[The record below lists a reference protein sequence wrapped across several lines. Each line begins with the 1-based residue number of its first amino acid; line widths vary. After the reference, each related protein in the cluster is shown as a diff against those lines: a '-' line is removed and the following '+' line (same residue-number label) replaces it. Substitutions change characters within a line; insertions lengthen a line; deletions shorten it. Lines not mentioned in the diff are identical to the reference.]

1 MVPILKK
8 GNPKELKNYRPVS
21 CLAAASKVLEKVV
34 CNQLTKF
41 VETHDLLPN
50 NQHGFRVGRSTMTAL
65 SAMQKDWIQNTEE
78 GLTTGVLVW
87 DLSSA
92 FDTLDID
99 LFLKK
104 LQLYGANQITLRWF
118 KSFLTGRTQ
127 RVRIGSA
134 TSDKLGLVSGVPQGA
149 ILSPIVFTLYTA
161 DMELW
166 LKTSRLSNFADDT
179 TTGNSGKNKEEIKKR
194 LIEDANNVLN
204 FMASNGLV
212 ANKSKTEFLM
222 LNEKKKIE
230 EPLMD
235 ILVGNTIVP
244 KTTSTKLLGVIID
257 EKQEWQQQIKTLTSS
272 LNQRLFVIRRV
283 QNQLPKEKLLCVV
296 HSLWMSKLRYGL
308 QLYSKAVLNEDETR
322 SPILKTLQL
331 SQNRMLRGIN
341 KSRISDKISTKS
353 MLKKF
358 DLLSVNQLAVQI
370 KLIEVWKSINVTG
383 HPIKLEN
390 YSQHS
395 SDLTATL
402 RPRHNRTY
410 NDSAKFKISQSS
422 FHVDAARVWNLAP
435 NSVTASKS
443 IGELKRTSTSYVK
456 TLPI

>member
-1 MVPILKK
+1 
-8 GNPKELKNYRPVS
+8 
-21 CLAAASKVLEKVV
+21 
-34 CNQLTKF
+34 
-41 VETHDLLPN
+41 
-50 NQHGFRVGRSTMTAL
+50 
-65 SAMQKDWIQNTEE
+65 
-78 GLTTGVLVW
+78 
-87 DLSSA
+87 
-92 FDTLDID
+92 
-99 LFLKK
+99 
-104 LQLYGANQITLRWF
+104 
-118 KSFLTGRTQ
+118 
-127 RVRIGSA
+127 
-134 TSDKLGLVSGVPQGA
+134 
-149 ILSPIVFTLYTA
+149 
-161 DMELW
+161 
-166 LKTSRLSNFADDT
+166 
-179 TTGNSGKNKEEIKKR
+179 
-194 LIEDANNVLN
+194 
-204 FMASNGLV
+204 
-212 ANKSKTEFLM
+212 
-222 LNEKKKIE
+222 
-230 EPLMD
+230 MD

-296 HSLWMSKLRYGL
+296 HNSLWMSKLRYGL
-308 QLYSKAVLNEDETR
+308 QLYLKAVLNEDETR

-341 KSRISDKISTKS
+341 KSRISDKIRTKS

-402 RPRHNRTY
+402 RPFNRTY

-422 FHVDAARVWNLAP
+422 FHVDAARVCNLAP

-443 IGELKRTSTSYVK
+443 IGELKKTSTSYVK